1 MRTRPQTIVV
11 KDGAPS
17 HACKYQQR
25 IYMAAE
31 VLKMLWPGDSPDL
44 NMIEPCWNW
53 MKRETTRKG
62 APQTR
67 AQAEHV
73 WTRAWKKLPQ
83 SRIQDWISRI
93 PRHIKGVIR

>member
-1 MRTRPQTIVV
+1 M
-11 KDGAPS
+11 KAS
-17 HACKYQQR
+17 
-25 IYMAAE
+25 
-31 VLKMLWPGDSPDL
+31 VLRLFWPGNSPDL

-73 WTRAWKKLPQ
+73 WTRAWKKLEQ
-83 SRIQDWISRI
+83 SRIQDWIS
-93 PRHIKGVIR
+93 